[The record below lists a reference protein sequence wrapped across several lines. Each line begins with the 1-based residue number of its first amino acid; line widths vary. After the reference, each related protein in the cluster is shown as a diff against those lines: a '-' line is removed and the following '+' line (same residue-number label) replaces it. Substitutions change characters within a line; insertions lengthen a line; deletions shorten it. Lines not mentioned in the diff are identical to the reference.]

1 MKARFFLYLMILGV
15 IISCNQQKKSPIEDA
30 WQLVYAKWSSMEESF
45 PGQITG
51 SGVKFW
57 TDGCYTSAGNFHL
70 DTLVMDNYGWGTYKL
85 SEGTHYE
92 ESIIKHHYSPNSEGQ
107 TFKMLIEVRNDT
119 LIQRWPADENWNLPQ
134 KYSTEKY
141 IRLK

>member
-1 MKARFFLYLMILGV
+1 MILGI
-15 IISCNQQKKSPIEDA
+15 IISCNQQKKSPIEGA
-30 WQLVYAKWSSMEESF
+30 WQLVYAKPSSMEESF

-51 SGVKFW
+51 SDVKFW
-57 TDGCYTSAGNFHL
+57 IDGCFTFAGTFHL
-70 DTLVMDNYGWGTYKL
+70 DTLVIDNYGWGTYKL

-92 ESIIKHHYSPNSEGQ
+92 ESIIKYHYSPNLEGQNLEGQ
-107 TFKMLIEVRNDT
+107 TVKMLIEVRNDT
-119 LIQRWPADENWNLPQ
+119 LIQRWPADENWNLSQ